1 MIPPLFDMFLQSSLV
16 RMVILGPVNISTV
29 VWESTVWL
37 TEKQVRENVSVWSTA
52 NHITNLCA
60 DLTANSTRTTVS
72 FTEPPVWP
80 IRE

>member
-1 MIPPLFDMFLQSSLV
+1 MIFPLFDVSLQGSLV
-16 RMVILGPVNISTV
+16 RMVFLGPVNISTV
-29 VWESTVWL
+29 VWGSTVWL
-37 TEKQVRENVSVWSTA
+37 IEKQVKENVSVWSAA

-72 FTEPPVWP
+72 FTKPPVWP